1 MKMGETLNV
10 LPPQILST
18 DALLEKYAKGNE
30 TSIEQV
36 QGRVAMALAT
46 VEVEK
51 VWEGRF
57 LEALQAGFVPAGR
70 IWSAAGTDIKA
81 TLINCFVQP
90 VGDSISD
97 AEDGN
102 PGIYDALKFAAET
115 MRRGGGVG
123 YNFSRIRPKNAMVKG
138 THSKASGPISYMEV
152 FDRSCVTVES
162 AGSRRGAQ
170 MAVLNVGHPD
180 IVDFIHAKREYVTN
194 SAGMR
199 LGRLTNFNM
208 SIGVTD
214 AFMNAVQQDEEWHL
228 THRVPPSFESTQAS
242 NGEWI
247 YQTVRASELWEQ
259 VMESTYNH
267 GEPGILFIDRI
278 NKDNNLFY
286 CEEIEATNPCGEQPL
301 PPYGCCC
308 LGSINLTQFVVDPFT
323 PTAYFDFQAF
333 EALVP
338 KAVRMLDN
346 VLDVTV
352 WPLEEQHAEA
362 MAKRRIGLGFLGLGS
377 ACSMLGIRYDRDAGR
392 EFASQVAE
400 RMRNAAYNASV
411 DLAIEKMPFPLFD
424 AEKYF
429 SGESFAT
436 RLPEDIKERIRKHGI
451 RNSHLLSI
459 APTGTITLAF
469 ADNASNGIEPPFSL
483 SYERKK
489 RMPDN
494 STQVYDVEDSAY
506 RLFRHINGPEAPLP
520 ESFVTALEMS
530 AMDHLEM
537 VKAVAPFVDTA
548 ISKTVN
554 IPADYP
560 FENFKDLYF
569 EAWKGKLKGLATYRP
584 NDTLGA
590 VLSLKTEGGD
600 KKETIGES
608 SVLLVDSDPLRK
620 QIQRRPDGDLHAVTK
635 KVHYSCTSGDV
646 SYYASVSFMEV
657 DGVINGEAVKIK
669 RPIEFFIMGDPTEGQ
684 QWLTA
689 LMRQLSMTARF
700 GGSVAKSLA
709 DLRKVKWDKGL
720 ISFGKIQKEDG
731 TQVPLRH
738 GSECAVLA
746 YAMQQILIGEK
757 FLDVDG
763 NQVPAKV
770 LAKAGSKIDAD
781 TTVFIDEPTVEES
794 KPEVTGHEC
803 PHCHSLTLAKRD
815 GCKVC
820 TSCGFEGT
828 CG

>member
-1 MKMGETLNV
+1 MKMGEITNV
-10 LPPQILST
+10 LPPQVLST
-18 DALLEKYAKGNE
+18 DALLEKYAKGTE
-30 TSIEQV
+30 TSIDQV
-36 QGRVAMALAT
+36 QRRVAMALAS
-46 VEVEK
+46 VEVDK
-51 VWEGRF
+51 IMEGLF
-57 LEALQAGFVPAGR
+57 YEALQEGFVPAGR

-90 VGDSISD
+90 VGDAIS
-97 AEDGN
+97 EMENGN
-102 PGIYDALKFAAET
+102 PSIYDALKFAAET

-170 MAVLNVGHPD
+170 MAVLNVSHPD
-180 IVDFIHAKREYVTN
+180 IVDFIHAKRHYTLTPEGV
-194 SAGMR
+194 R
-199 LGRLTNFNM
+199 VGRLTNFNM

-214 AFMNAVQQDEEWHL
+214 AFMQAVADDGEWHL
-228 THRVPPSFESTQAS
+228 THRVQPAHESTQAS
-242 NGEWI
+242 DGEWI
-247 YQTVRASELWEQ
+247 YQTIRAKDLWEQ

-301 PPYGCCC
+301 PAYGCCC
-308 LGSINLTQFVVDPFT
+308 LGSINLTRFVVNPFAAD
-323 PTAYFDFQAF
+323 AYFDFEAF

-338 KAVRMLDN
+338 TAVRMLDN
-346 VLDVTV
+346 VLDVTH
-352 WPLEEQHAEA
+352 WPLDEQRNEA

-377 ACSMLGIRYDRDAGR
+377 ACSMLGIRYDRAEGR
-392 EFASQVAE
+392 AFASEVSE

-411 DLAIEKMPFPLFD
+411 DLAIEKMPFPMFD

-429 SGESFAT
+429 SGESFAS
-436 RLPEDIKERIRKHGI
+436 RLPEDIKDRIRQHGI

-483 SYERKK
+483 TYQRKK
-489 RMPDN
+489 RMASGD
-494 STQVYDVEDSAY
+494 SQMYDMEDSAY
-506 RLFRHINGPEAPLP
+506 RLFRHMNGPDASLP
-520 ESFVTALEMS
+520 ESFVTALNMS

-537 VKAVAPFVDTA
+537 VKAVAPFIDTA

-554 IPADYP
+554 IPGDYP
-560 FENFKDLYF
+560 YESFKDLYF
-569 EAWKGKLKGLATYRP
+569 EAWKGGLKGLATYRP
-584 NDTLGA
+584 NATLGS
-590 VLSLKTEGGD
+590 VLSVKTEESTNKDSG
-600 KKETIGES
+600 GES
-608 SVLLVDSDPLRK
+608 PAILVDCDPLRK
-620 QIQRRPDGDLHAVTK
+620 QIERRPEGDLPAVTK
-635 KVHYSCTSGDV
+635 KVHYSCGSGDV

-669 RPIEFFIMGDPTEGQ
+669 RPIEFFLMGDATEGQ

-709 DLRKVKWDKGL
+709 DLRKVKWDKGQ
-720 ISFGKIQKEDG
+720 IVFGKILKEDG
-731 TQVPLRH
+731 HTTVPLRH
-738 GSECAVLA
+738 GSECAVLG
-746 YAMQQILIGEK
+746 YALQQILIGEG
-757 FLDVDG
+757 FLDADG

-770 LAKAGSKIDAD
+770 LAKAGLPIDAD
-781 TTVFIDEPTVEES
+781 MSVMVDDLPKAEAV
-794 KPEVTGHEC
+794 EVTGHEC
-803 PHCHSLTLAKRD
+803 PKCFNLTLAKRD

-820 TSCGFEGT
+820 NSCGYEGA